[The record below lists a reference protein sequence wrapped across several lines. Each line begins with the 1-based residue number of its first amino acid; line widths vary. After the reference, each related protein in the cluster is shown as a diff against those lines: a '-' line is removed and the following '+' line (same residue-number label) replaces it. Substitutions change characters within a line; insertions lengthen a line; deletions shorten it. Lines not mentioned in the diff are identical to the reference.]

1 MMTKAYIALEQ
12 ALVVARDD
20 SGTWTATACLA
31 GQQPHCVAVD
41 PFRPERVYCGT
52 FDQGLWRSDD
62 AGETW
67 RPVGAGIAHPAVM
80 AVAVSPLEQAGGYGV
95 VYAGT
100 EPSALYR
107 SINGGASWQEDQPL
121 TTLPSSPEWSF
132 PPRPHTHHVRWITP
146 DQHVRGRLFACVE
159 AGALVRSDD
168 DGATWRDRTP
178 DGPRDTHTLATHPRV
193 AGRLYSA
200 AGDGVLRSGDGYA
213 ESDDAG
219 ETWRRVADGLAHQYL
234 WGVAVDPANPE
245 TVIISAAHSPE
256 QAHHPLQ
263 ANATLYRKTTGTAW
277 QEARTGLPDTQGTI
291 IPVLAAHQTESGT
304 FYAASNKGLF
314 RSGDAGETWER
325 VPLPWPD
332 HDRFHPVQGLV
343 VTK

>member
-1 MMTKAYIALEQ
+1 MTQAYIALES

-20 SGTWTATACLA
+20 SGAWTASDCLA
-31 GQQPHCVAVD
+31 GQQPQCVAVD

-52 FDQGLWRSDD
+52 FGQGLWRSDD
-62 AGETW
+62 VGETW

-80 AVAVSPLEQAGGYGV
+80 AVAVSPLDQSGGYGV

-107 SINGGASWQEDQPL
+107 SGDGGASWSEDQPL

-132 PPRPHTHHVRWITP
+132 PPRPHTHHVRWIAP
-146 DQHVRGRLFACVE
+146 DQHVRGRLVACVE
-159 AGALVRSDD
+159 FGALVRSDD

-178 DGPRDTHTLATHPRV
+178 DGPRDTHTLATHRGG

-200 AGDGVLRSGDGYA
+200 AGDGFLRSGYGYA

-219 ETWRRVADGLAHQYL
+219 ETWRRVADGLARQYL
-234 WGVAVDPANPE
+234 WSVAVDPANPE
-245 TVIISAAHSPE
+245 TVVISAARSPE

-263 ANATLYRKTTGTAW
+263 ADSTLYRKTAGTAW
-277 QEARTGLPDTQGTI
+277 QEVRAGLPDTHGTI
-291 IPVLAAHQTESGT
+291 IPVLAAQQAEPGA

-332 HDRFHPVQGLV
+332 RYRFQHMQGLV
-343 VTK
+343 VTG